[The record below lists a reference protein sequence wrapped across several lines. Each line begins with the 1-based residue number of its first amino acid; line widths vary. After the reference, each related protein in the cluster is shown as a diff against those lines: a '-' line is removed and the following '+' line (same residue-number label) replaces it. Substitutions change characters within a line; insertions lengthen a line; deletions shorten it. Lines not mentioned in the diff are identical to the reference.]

1 MINHYFYE
9 ANIKSYLLQFCHI
22 FSGLRVKTGKGEC
35 GTEEFITVPI
45 NIGSRDRV
53 VAAIQAGNT
62 QNRPFS
68 LPTMAASMTGLSLAP
83 NRKGIGVVDRR
94 VFLPQ
99 GGIYPSDLKTLI
111 RVMPVPY
118 IMSTDLTLY
127 ASNTIQLHQMLEQ
140 ILVLFDPVLQ
150 VQTSDSAFDWTK
162 ITTVEL
168 TGINNEENYPVGLDR
183 RVVQWSLTF
192 DIPIYISV
200 PVDIRDELVRKIIIQ
215 LGELDGLQVNEYD
228 ENGNLIPFEENYLLG
243 SIVIDGNEITN

>member
-1 MINHYFYE
+1 MINYYFYE
-9 ANIKSYLLQFCHI
+9 ASLKSYLLQFCHI
-22 FSGLRVKTGKGEC
+22 FAGLKVKTGKNEC
-35 GTEEFITVPI
+35 GETEYITVPI

-94 VFLPQ
+94 VFLPN
-99 GGIYPSDLKTLI
+99 GGVYPEDLRTLV

-118 IMSTDLTLY
+118 IMTTDLTLY
-127 ASNTIQLHQMLEQ
+127 ASNTAQLHQMLEQ

-168 TGINNEENYPVGLDR
+168 TGISNEENYPSGLDR

-192 DIPIYISV
+192 DIPIYMSV

-215 LGELDGLQVNEYD
+215 LGDMQGLNVNEFD
-228 ENGNLIPFEENYLLG
+228 ENGNLVPFDEDNLFG
-243 SIVIDGNEITN
+243 TIVHDGNAQN